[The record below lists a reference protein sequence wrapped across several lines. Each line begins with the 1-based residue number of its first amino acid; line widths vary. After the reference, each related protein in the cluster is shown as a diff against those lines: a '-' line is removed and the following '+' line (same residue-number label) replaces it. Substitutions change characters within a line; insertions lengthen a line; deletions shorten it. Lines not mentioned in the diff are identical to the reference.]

1 MLARELADFYR
12 ERDRQVLADGK
23 PRRDE
28 EWIDLPDGR
37 QILVETLQT
46 PFFGPDGRLLGLIG
60 MSRDIT
66 ERKRLEEQLRQ
77 AQKMEAVG
85 QLAGGVAHDFNNLL
99 TAILGNVSLLLG
111 SKPAA
116 DPDHELLAATE
127 QAAQR
132 ATDLTRQLLGFS
144 RQTMLRLE
152 PTDLNASIQEI
163 VAILRRTI
171 DPRIT
176 VDVNSVEAI
185 WSVRADPG
193 QINQVLMNLCINAR
207 DAMPQGG
214 VLRLE
219 TANILLDDSTSRLHL
234 EARPGAFVRL
244 RVRDSGQGIA
254 PDVRPRIFEPF
265 FTTKGPGKGTGL
277 GLAMVYGI
285 IKQHR
290 GWIECASELG
300 HGTYFDIY
308 LPRFQADGAPRAG
321 PPSRPHRAGV
331 RKRSCWW
338 TTRR

>member
-1 MLARELADFYR
+1 M
-12 ERDRQVLADGK
+12 LADGNT
-23 PRRDE
+23 RRDE
-28 EWIDLPDGR
+28 EWLDFPDGR
-37 QILVETLQT
+37 QILVENLQT
-46 PFFGPDGRLLGLIG
+46 PFFGPDGQVLGLIG
-60 MSRDIT
+60 ICRDIT

-99 TAILGNVSLLLG
+99 TAILGNVSLLLS
-111 SKPAA
+111 SKPAT

-152 PTDLNASIQEI
+152 PTDLNAAIQEI

-176 VDVNSVEAI
+176 VDVQTAPEL
-185 WSVRADPG
+185 WSVQADPG

-214 VLRLE
+214 ILRLE
-219 TANILLDDSTSRLHL
+219 TANVILDDSSSRLHL

-244 RVRDSGQGIA
+244 RVRDTGQGIP

-285 IKQHR
+285 VKQHR
-290 GWIECASELG
+290 GWIECDSEVG
-300 HGTYFDIY
+300 QGTYFDMY
-308 LPRFQADGAPRAG
+308 LPQFQDARRPADRPRPATAWPAAP
-321 PPSRPHRAGV
+321 
-331 RKRSCWW
+331 KRSCWW
-338 TTRR
+338 TTRPSFATSAGPSSSATAIR